1 VCEQSRGYSI
11 ASPAARRL
19 NLPRDRPG
27 LTRASTKPARSARA
41 AAFARDNQT
50 LFSHP
55 PREEVADRSGPSR
68 SAGHAAPLIVALTL
82 SGVKGTERSRTPIA
96 SNTAF
101 EMAEGTTAAAGSP
114 APHGRS
120 FGRSIRS

>member
-1 VCEQSRGYSI
+1 MTDFGCTGFSSGD
-11 ASPAARRL
+11 
-19 NLPRDRPG
+19 DR
-27 LTRASTKPARSARA
+27 TV
-41 AAFARDNQT
+41 D
-50 LFSHP
+50 
-55 PREEVADRSGPSR
+55 
-68 SAGHAAPLIVALTL
+68 HAAPFIAAVTL

-101 EMAEGTTAAAGSP
+101 EIAGGTTDAEGSP

>member
-1 VCEQSRGYSI
+1 MTDFGRTGFSSNDGGASRRPFI
-11 ASPAARRL
+11 AA
-19 NLPRDRPG
+19 
-27 LTRASTKPARSARA
+27 
-41 AAFARDNQT
+41 
-50 LFSHP
+50 
-55 PREEVADRSGPSR
+55 V
-68 SAGHAAPLIVALTL
+68 TL

-101 EMAEGTTAAAGSP
+101 EIAGGTTDAEGSP

>member
-1 VCEQSRGYSI
+1 MPPGQQS
-11 ASPAARRL
+11 
-19 NLPRDRPG
+19 NCN
-27 LTRASTKPARSARA
+27 SA
-41 AAFARDNQT
+41 D
-50 LFSHP
+50 
-55 PREEVADRSGPSR
+55 
-68 SAGHAAPLIVALTL
+68 HAAPFIAAITL

-101 EMAEGTTAAAGSP
+101 EIAEGTTAAAGSP

>member
-1 VCEQSRGYSI
+1 VN
-11 ASPAARRL
+11 P
-19 NLPRDRPG
+19 
-27 LTRASTKPARSARA
+27 T
-41 AAFARDNQT
+41 
-50 LFSHP
+50 
-55 PREEVADRSGPSR
+55 
-68 SAGHAAPLIVALTL
+68 SAGFSSSDYNNHAVPFIAAITL

-101 EMAEGTTAAAGSP
+101 EIADGTTAPAGSP